1 MKTIKEL
8 IEECDE
14 RYTDGK
20 VSDDDKKQAE
30 VISKEIGEYFNEKN
44 LEPDHLT
51 FGVVAGYVSASLD
64 YQKELDHIKT
74 QYDIKCDE
82 KRKSDNEIA
91 RLTKIIMDA
100 GLTEK
105 LEVE

>member
-1 MKTIKEL
+1 MIDELKKELEHIKE
-8 IEECDE
+8 
-14 RYTDGK
+14 
-20 VSDDDKKQAE
+20 
-30 VISKEIGEYFNEKN
+30 
-44 LEPDHLT
+44 
-51 FGVVAGYVSASLD
+51 
-64 YQKELDHIKT
+64 

-82 KRKSDNEIA
+82 KRKSDDEIA